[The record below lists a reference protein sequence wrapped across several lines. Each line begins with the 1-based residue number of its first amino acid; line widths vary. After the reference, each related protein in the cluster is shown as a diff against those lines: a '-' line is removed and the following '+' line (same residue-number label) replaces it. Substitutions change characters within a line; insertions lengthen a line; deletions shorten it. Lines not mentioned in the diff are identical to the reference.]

1 MRFNFNE
8 LSIIHLNPI
17 CLPKVITRKVSMLQK
32 LTGMRP
38 DSILLSKCEER
49 KKSGI
54 TMRKMMLQILTK
66 MYHKSTYSEEDW
78 INTSSF
84 QFH

>member
-1 MRFNFNE
+1 M
-8 LSIIHLNPI
+8 HLYPI
-17 CLPKVITRKVSMLQK
+17 CLPKLITRKVSMLQK

-38 DSILLSKCEER
+38 DSILLSKCEKR
-49 KKSGI
+49 KESGI

-78 INTSSF
+78 INTSYF
-84 QFH
+84 QLH

>member
-1 MRFNFNE
+1 MRFNLIK
-8 LSIIHLNPI
+8 LSIIHLYPI
-17 CLPKVITRKVSMLQK
+17 CLPKLIARKVSMLQK
-32 LTGMRP
+32 LTGIRP

-49 KKSGI
+49 KKSAI
-54 TMRKMMLQILTK
+54 TMRKMILQILTK